1 MKLGVI
7 GLGNMGAALV
17 RGFLTKRK
25 DLASSV
31 YLHDRNSEKMSV
43 ISADFPDVNLCWSV
57 QEVWNQVDVLVLAVK
72 PQGVCSLLRSLPDNQ
87 ISRDYPTIVSVAASV
102 SIETMAECLA
112 SGTGILRAMPNTP
125 CKCQRGIIAYDKNN
139 NVPMQHEEFVKEF
152 FLSCAQVFH
161 VPEEKLDIITAISGS
176 GPAYMYLMLE
186 AMTECGEKHGLSS
199 ELALTLATET
209 MLGAAQ
215 MVKSSDDSPA
225 QLRKEVTSPHGTT
238 QAGLK
243 ALENA
248 GFSESI
254 HSAVDAAYQRALE
267 LKRENR

>member
-1 MKLGVI
+1 
-7 GLGNMGAALV
+7 MGGALV

-25 DLASSV
+25 DLASIV
-31 YLHDRNSEKMSV
+31 YLYDRNLEKMAV
-43 ISADFPDVNLCWSV
+43 IAADFPAVTLCRSV
-57 QEVWNQVDVLVLAVK
+57 QEVWCQVDVLVLAVK
-72 PQGVCSLLRSLPDNQ
+72 PQGVCPLIQGLPDRR
-87 ISRDYPTIVSVAASV
+87 ISGDYPTIVSVAASV
-102 SIETMAECLA
+102 SIETMSAYLP

-125 CKCQRGIIAYDKNN
+125 CKCQMGIIAYDSNC
-139 NVPMQHEEFVKEF
+139 NVPLKHEEFVKEF

-186 AMTECGEKHGLSS
+186 TLTECGEKHGLSS

-215 MVKSSDDSPA
+215 MVKLSDVSPA

-238 QAGLK
+238 QAGLN

-248 GFSESI
+248 GFRESLG
-254 HSAVDAAYQRALE
+254 SAVDAAYQRALE
-267 LKRENR
+267 LKRDNS